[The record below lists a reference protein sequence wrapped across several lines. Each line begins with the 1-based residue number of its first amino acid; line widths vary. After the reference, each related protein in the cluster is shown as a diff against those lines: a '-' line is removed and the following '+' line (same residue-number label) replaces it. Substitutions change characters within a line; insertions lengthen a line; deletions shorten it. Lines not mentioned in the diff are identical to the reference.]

1 MELANWGSLKSFF
14 SSNLIGQEVSRCS
27 LWRTCLCSHC
37 AYVHRLL
44 CTKHLSIGYTMQKT
58 YKVNTLWILVA
69 GLDSSNRNWRPTTN
83 GFLKICTISYNFHAK
98 SSFSSSFPFLK
109 DLEPFQSISTP
120 GNVGICCSQGASS
133 AKTRS
138 LKPPSSE
145 SEAPVQVKSR
155 PRSSHLAK
163 ETQTFHFGKFMG
175 KINGKVKYNKYIM
188 WK

>member
-1 MELANWGSLKSFF
+1 
-14 SSNLIGQEVSRCS
+14 
-27 LWRTCLCSHC
+27 
-37 AYVHRLL
+37 
-44 CTKHLSIGYTMQKT
+44 MQKT

-120 GNVGICCSQGASS
+120 GNVGISCSQGTSS

-175 KINGKVKYNKYIM
+175 KINGKVKYNKYTVYIM
-188 WK
+188 WKYMKIKQTNKPKRFEFWVLLHGFWQARRISWSFKLGRKDLRL